1 MTTATQNR
9 ATTHDT
15 VTTPVATPDAPAP
28 RRSIMQVIRDR
39 QATRSDLSRTIAAYP
54 ATRSAAAVALP
65 KR

>member
-1 MTTATQNR
+1 MTTATQSR
-9 ATTHDT
+9 TTT
-15 VTTPVATPDAPAP
+15 QGTTTPVATPDAPAP